1 MRYVSSIVAAALACV
16 ALASAYAFDE
26 TKYPDWKGQWMGGWI
41 HRAPGVTGQPSY
53 DPLKSE
59 GRGQG
64 APLTPEYR
72 KIHEASMAD
81 QANGGPGNDL

>member
-26 TKYPDWKGQWMGGWI
+26 TKYPDWAGQWRLGPPTKWD
-41 HRAPGVTGQPSY
+41 PSK
-53 DPLKSE
+53 PP
-59 GRGQG
+59 GRGQE

-72 KIHEASMAD
+72 AIF
-81 QANGGPGNDL
+81 L